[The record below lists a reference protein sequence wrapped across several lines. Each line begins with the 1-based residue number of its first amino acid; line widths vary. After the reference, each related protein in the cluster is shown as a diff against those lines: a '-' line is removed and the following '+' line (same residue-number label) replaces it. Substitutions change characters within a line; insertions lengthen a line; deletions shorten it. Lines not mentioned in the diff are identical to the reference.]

1 MANSH
6 SKLLKKGIAWSSIGQ
21 IGTQVVSFG
30 FGIILARLL
39 LPSEFGLLAMV
50 MVFTGLAEIFKDLGF
65 GAAIIQKKDISD
77 EDLSTSFWLNII
89 VGVILFFI
97 FYFTSDL
104 IAKFYDNPIIAAITK
119 IVAIN
124 FIISAISATHQSL
137 VIRDLNFKLRAA
149 FDLGS
154 LLVSSIIG
162 VYFAINGYGVWSLVV
177 SLITRNILLTICYW
191 LYVTWKPKIIF
202 NKNSF
207 SNLSKF
213 GSVATLNSFLGYLS
227 KNTDNL
233 IIGKLLGDYSL
244 GLYSRAYG
252 LMLLPI
258 RNISGGFKTAMFPIL
273 SKIQDDKIEV
283 KRLYLK
289 STKLIAF
296 ISFPLMFG
304 LSALSE
310 PFVLFLYGDNWI
322 NMIPI
327 LKLLSLLG
335 AISSLMTFNG
345 TIFYSMGKPV
355 IETKIYLVTTPILI
369 AAFIAGIKTGGLIG
383 VAVALIIVEL
393 GFVYYK
399 VSFMKALI
407 ELRFF
412 EFINNIKIIF
422 FNTIIMYVILE
433 TINYL
438 EILKDM
444 NNFIQLI
451 ILLFVGTLLYG
462 FLSILNSKENV
473 LEFKNL
479 IIRK

>member
-1 MANSH
+1 MGNNH
-6 SKLLKKGIAWSSIGQ
+6 SKYLRNGIAWSSVGQ
-21 IGTQVVSFG
+21 IGTQILSFG

-65 GAAIIQKKDISD
+65 GAAIIQKK
-77 EDLSTSFWLNII
+77 EVNNKDLSTSFWLNIV
-89 VGVILFFI
+89 VGFCLFII
-97 FYFTSDL
+97 FYASSGL
-104 IAKFYDNPIIAAITK
+104 IAKFYDNPIISDITK
-119 IVAIN
+119 VVAIN
-124 FIISAISATHQSL
+124 FIISAISATHQSI
-137 VIRDLNFKLRAA
+137 VIRNLNFKLRAT
-149 FDLGS
+149 LNIIS
-154 LLVSSIIG
+154 LFISSLVGIL
-162 VYFAINGYGVWSLVV
+162 FALYGYGVWALIFSVLVKNISL
-177 SLITRNILLTICYW
+177 SIFYW
-191 LYVTWKPKIIF
+191 VKISWKPKFLF
-202 NKNSF
+202 NNESF
-207 SNLSKF
+207 ENLFKF
-213 GSVATLNSFLGYLS
+213 GSKATFNSFLGYLS

-233 IIGKLLGDYSL
+233 IIGKFLGDYSL

-252 LMLLPI
+252 LMLLPV
-258 RNISGGFKTAMFPIL
+258 RNISDGFKTALFPTL
-273 SKIQDDKIEV
+273 SKIQNDKKEV

-296 ISFPLMFG
+296 ITFPLMFG
-304 LSALSE
+304 LSALCE
-310 PFVLFLYGDNWI
+310 PLILFIYGENWVEMVPVLS
-322 NMIPI
+322 
-327 LKLLSLLG
+327 LLSLLG
-335 AISSLMTFNG
+335 ALASLMTFNG
-345 TIFYSMGKPV
+345 TIFYSMGEPG

-369 AAFIAGIKTGGLIG
+369 AAFIIGIKTSGLIG